1 MDVIWTRAHSVASH
15 TYNCTASTLSPSP
28 TNVENITMESYCFS
42 SNTRITLTF
51 SWTPPSNFN
60 GEPTN
65 YTVCLGTRP
74 LAPTEDI
81 NEKPEGHFCTSDSL
95 LVSPLANFS
104 SESMFWSNCYEVYKH
119 GQAIKINMSI
129 KMIQIFVKFV
139 TCSYCILWFFAMY

>member
-1 MDVIWTRAHSVASH
+1 MTVIWSRNDINHSPASH
-15 TYNCTASTLSPSP
+15 TYNCKASTLSPPP

-42 SNTRITLTF
+42 SDTRITLTF

-95 LVSPLANFS
+95 LVSPLANFLLPRFGVIV
-104 SESMFWSNCYEVYKH
+104 MKCKH
-119 GQAIKINMSI
+119 GQAIKINMNI
-129 KMIQIFVKFV
+129 KMI
-139 TCSYCILWFFAMY
+139 